1 MNITSK
7 EISQRSFEK
16 NFRGYDKDE
25 VTAFLGVLADQW
37 DKLQGEKKDLERALE
52 TSQREAKKLKDVEE
66 SLFRTLKTAE
76 DTGASIIEEASVAAS
91 EIMADAHHNA
101 DSMVNEAK
109 RNSQNLIET
118 AEAKAKQIMEELKE
132 NVKSLVESYEKLI
145 KERELIIKNM
155 KRLSEDLDDKIT
167 TSNESFKKVNVQVH
181 AKIVDELSRA
191 KAFTIANISTVQ
203 VDEAPMTKQV
213 LPEEPKEIPHI
224 PSEENVAETME
235 VETIETIQS
244 ATEQIETNGVGP
256 KQESITDVEESKA
269 EELEEMKEDE
279 KSTEPKAKPDKGS
292 SFFDQFD

>member
-7 EISQRSFEK
+7 EISQKSFEK

-25 VTAFLGVLADQW
+25 VTAFLGVLADEW

-101 DSMVNEAK
+101 DSMLNEAK

-167 TSNESFKKVNVQVH
+167 TSNESFKKVNVQAHTKV
-181 AKIVDELSRA
+181 VEELSRA

-213 LPEEPKEIPHI
+213 IQEEPKTTTSEKPAESVDLEIQ
-224 PSEENVAETME
+224 EETDNSIQADLEQ
-235 VETIETIQS
+235 VEKTIDEPE
-244 ATEQIETNGVGP
+244 A
-256 KQESITDVEESKA
+256 VEEVKA
-269 EELEEMKEDE
+269 EKPKAEPAEEEKEEE
-279 KSTEPKAKPDKGS
+279 KSPEAKAKPDKGS

>member
-7 EISQRSFEK
+7 EISQKSFEK

-25 VTAFLGVLADQW
+25 VTAFLGVLADEW

-101 DSMVNEAK
+101 DSMLNEAK

-118 AEAKAKQIMEELKE
+118 AETKAKQIMEELKE

-167 TSNESFKKVNVQVH
+167 TSNESFKKVNVQAH
-181 AKIVDELSRA
+181 AKVVEELSRA

-213 LPEEPKEIPHI
+213 IQEEPKAIAYEKPDKTADLEIQKE
-224 PSEENVAETME
+224 SEDSIQAELE
-235 VETIETIQS
+235 QVETPIGEPE
-244 ATEQIETNGVGP
+244 AVA
-256 KQESITDVEESKA
+256 DVRVEESKA
-269 EELEEMKEDE
+269 EQVREDME
-279 KSTEPKAKPDKGS
+279 DKKSEEPKAKPDKGS

>member
-7 EISQRSFEK
+7 EISQKSFEK

-25 VTAFLGVLADQW
+25 VTAFLGVLADEW

-52 TSQREAKKLKDVEE
+52 TSQIEAKKLKDVEE

-101 DSMVNEAK
+101 DSMLNEAK

-145 KERELIIKNM
+145 KERELILKNM
-155 KRLSEDLDDKIT
+155 KRLAEDLDDKIT
-167 TSNESFKKVNVQVH
+167 TSNESFKKVNVQAH
-181 AKIVDELSRA
+181 AKVVEELSRA
-191 KAFTIANISTVQ
+191 KAFTIANISSVQ

-213 LPEEPKEIPHI
+213 IKEEPEAITSEKPEETADLNIKEETIDSVQAELEQVEAPI
-224 PSEENVAETME
+224 LEPETVAEVK
-235 VETIETIQS
+235 VEIS
-244 ATEQIETNGVGP
+244 KDEQA
-256 KQESITDVEESKA
+256 EEDKA
-269 EELEEMKEDE
+269 EE
-279 KSTEPKAKPDKGS
+279 KSAEPKSKPDKGS

>member
-7 EISQRSFEK
+7 EISQKSFEK

-25 VTAFLGVLADQW
+25 VAAYLGVLADEW

-132 NVKSLVESYEKLI
+132 NVKSLVDSYEKLI
-145 KERELIIKNM
+145 RERELIIKNM

-181 AKIVDELSRA
+181 SKIVEELSRA

-203 VDEAPMTKQV
+203 VDESPMTKQT
-213 LPEEPKEIPHI
+213 LAEEPEENPIEIMEEPVAENLQEETDHGI
-224 PSEENVAETME
+224 PIESEEKVEWKE
-235 VETIETIQS
+235 VPKTEVIPEVVEPVELREEEIE
-244 ATEQIETNGVGP
+244 
-256 KQESITDVEESKA
+256 EEKP
-269 EELEEMKEDE
+269 L
-279 KSTEPKAKPDKGS
+279 EPKAKPDKGS